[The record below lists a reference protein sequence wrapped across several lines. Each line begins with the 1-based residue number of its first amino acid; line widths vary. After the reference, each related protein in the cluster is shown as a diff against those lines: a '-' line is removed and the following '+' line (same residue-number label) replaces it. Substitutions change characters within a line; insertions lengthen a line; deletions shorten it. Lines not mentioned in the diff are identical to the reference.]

1 MRFYKQKRFYIPLLV
16 LLLLLI
22 VATALL
28 YKPLKLVYWANEVYP
43 KEIQML
49 EKYDTLIANPST
61 FFANYTEF
69 QPKLKDFQDLNKQ
82 IQTIKRDF
90 IIMDKIGLGEVY
102 FNSTTNLVG
111 KFHYLSKI
119 KILFFDYPE
128 TQTLNQS
135 QMQQYKEI
143 LKNTQ
148 ELKEAIPKEQF
159 QFAQAYEDFYQFF
172 SQNINDLAYVQRI
185 NTIRLTINSTA
196 IFTNIYH
203 NDTCPSP
210 YKYVETLLPRMQES
224 YMILKKLKPNADV
237 LRHIKQSSY
246 EEFLAKITREI
257 MNPSQNI
264 LSTCKRID

>member
-22 VATALL
+22 VVTALL

-119 KILFFDYPE
+119 KILFFGYPE

-143 LKNTQ
+143 LTSTQ

-159 QFAQAYEDFYQFF
+159 QFAQTYEDFYQFL
-172 SQNINDLAYVQRI
+172 SKN
-185 NTIRLTINSTA
+185 TINSSFKIYINNVNRLLLN
-196 IFTNIYH
+196 IFFLLSIYSD
-203 NDTCPSP
+203 NYCPIP
-210 YKYVETLLPRMQES
+210 YRYTETLLPRIQES
-224 YMILKKLKPNADV
+224 YMILKELKPNADV

-246 EEFLAKITREI
+246 EEFVRELSNFI
-257 MNPSQNI
+257 KGIQEF